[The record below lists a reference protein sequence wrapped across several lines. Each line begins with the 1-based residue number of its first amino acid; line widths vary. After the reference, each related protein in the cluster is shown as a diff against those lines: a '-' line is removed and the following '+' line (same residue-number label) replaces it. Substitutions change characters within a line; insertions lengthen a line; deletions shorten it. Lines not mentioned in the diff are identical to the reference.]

1 MAYLTGDTATPD
13 FSRAPI
19 LDRADT
25 IAKTFDVDVDEL
37 LTGRAALMG
46 TRRAGQVA
54 VGGATRLLPSGD
66 GWVAVSLSRQSDID
80 SLGALLSSDEPI
92 GEPWSA
98 LERSL
103 ATWRA
108 GDFVE
113 RAQLLEIPAAE
124 LGSVTSAG
132 VVIEKIWEPRR
143 TTDLSDL
150 LVVDLSAMWAGPLC
164 GHLLH
169 SAGATVIKVESPGRP
184 DGARSG
190 DPAFFAWMN
199 GHKLLYPAA
208 LGDPELA
215 GLLDVA
221 DVVIEASRPRALE
234 QAGLDAFTR
243 ARRPGRIWVRITGYG
258 TAAGLGN
265 RVAFGD
271 DAAVAGGLVGQGAQG
286 PVFCGDAIADPLT
299 GLEAAGAVMASLA
312 RGGGELIDVAMAGVA
327 AEYAKVPLLQ
337 RSRRPDIEIAAP
349 RRPRIDIPTVTTIDG
364 HHVAQIVEHRRMPC

>member
-1 MAYLTGDTATPD
+1 MAYLTGDTGTPD

-54 VGGATRLLPSGD
+54 AGGATRLLRSGD
-66 GWVAVSLSRQSDID
+66 GWVALSLSRQSDID

-92 GEPWSA
+92 ADPWSA

-103 ATWRA
+103 LTWRA

-113 RAQLLEIPAAE
+113 RAQMLEVPAAE
-124 LGSVTSAG
+124 LGSVTSAALM
-132 VVIEKIWEPRR
+132 IQRIWQPRR
-143 TTDLSDL
+143 TPDLSDL

-169 SAGATVIKVESPGRP
+169 RAGATVIKVESPDRP

-190 DPAFFAWMN
+190 NPAFFAWMN
-199 GHKLLYPAA
+199 GNKLLYPGA
-208 LGDPELA
+208 LRDPGLA

-234 QAGLDAFTR
+234 QAGLDAPTR
-243 ARRPGRIWVRITGYG
+243 APRPGRVWVRITGYG
-258 TAAGLGN
+258 TAAGVGN

-271 DAAVAGGLVGQGAQG
+271 DAAVAGGLVGQGARG

-299 GLEAAGAVMASLA
+299 GLEAAGAVMASLE

-327 AEYAKVPLLQ
+327 AQYAKVPLLQ
-337 RSRRPDIEIAAP
+337 RAGGPDIEIAAP
-349 RRPRIDIPTVTTIDG
+349 RRPRIETPTGATIDG
-364 HHVAQIVEHRRMPC
+364 HDVAQIVERRRVPC